1 MLNILQPRLQ
11 QYVDRKLPE
20 IQLVFRK
27 GRGTIDHFANICWMI
42 EKSREFQKK
51 KKKKTCLLTA
61 ELRDDAN
68 FNERL
73 LNSKIEIAI
82 RDVMGKREYGNS
94 HYTDKKILEE
104 LSTRYFSTITNLARY
119 DYNQSGA
126 EGQKNHSENS
136 VSRTWYDR
144 NKLLSDVHAFVKI
157 F

>member
-1 MLNILQPRLQ
+1 M
-11 QYVDRKLPE
+11 VDISSLKNQIFLF
-20 IQLVFRK
+20 L
-27 GRGTIDHFANICWMI
+27 
-42 EKSREFQKK
+42 S
-51 KKKKTCLLTA
+51 A
-61 ELRDDAN
+61 EL
-68 FNERL
+68 NEDPDYDPDIL
-73 LNSKIEIAI
+73 SNKVDLAI
-82 RDVMGKREYGNS
+82 RDVMAKREYGNS
-94 HYTDKKILEE
+94 HYTDAKILDE

>member
-1 MLNILQPRLQ
+1 M
-11 QYVDRKLPE
+11 VDISSLKNQIFLF
-20 IQLVFRK
+20 L
-27 GRGTIDHFANICWMI
+27 
-42 EKSREFQKK
+42 S
-51 KKKKTCLLTA
+51 A
-61 ELRDDAN
+61 EL
-68 FNERL
+68 
-73 LNSKIEIAI
+73 SKDPDYDPDILSNKVDLAI
-82 RDVMGKREYGNS
+82 RDVMAKREYGNS
-94 HYTDKKILEE
+94 HYTDAKILDE

>member
-1 MLNILQPRLQ
+1 M
-11 QYVDRKLPE
+11 VDISSLKNQIFLF
-20 IQLVFRK
+20 L
-27 GRGTIDHFANICWMI
+27 
-42 EKSREFQKK
+42 S
-51 KKKKTCLLTA
+51 A
-61 ELRDDAN
+61 ELNKDPDYDPDILSN
-68 FNERL
+68 KVDL
-73 LNSKIEIAI
+73 AI
-82 RDVMGKREYGNS
+82 RDVMAKREYGNS
-94 HYTDKKILEE
+94 HYTDAKILDE

>member
-1 MLNILQPRLQ
+1 MVDISTLKNNI
-11 QYVDRKLPE
+11 
-20 IQLVFRK
+20 
-27 GRGTIDHFANICWMI
+27 AN
-42 EKSREFQKK
+42 
-51 KKKKTCLLTA
+51 LLMA
-61 ELRDDAN
+61 ELQ
-68 FNERL
+68 NEPDFDPNL
-73 LNSKIEIAI
+73 LLGKIDLAI
-82 RDVMGKREYGNS
+82 RDVMGRREYGNS
-94 HYTDKKILEE
+94 HYTDEKILEE